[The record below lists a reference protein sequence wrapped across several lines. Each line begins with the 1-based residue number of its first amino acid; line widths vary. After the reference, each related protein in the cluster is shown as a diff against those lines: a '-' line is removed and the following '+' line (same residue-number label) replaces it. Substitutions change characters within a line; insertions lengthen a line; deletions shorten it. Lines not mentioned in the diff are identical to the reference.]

1 MKLRKLDGVKGPGYP
16 TFADYHRNRERYLGG
31 RLRGTGALLLAGVLT
46 GCDKSAAEGAG
57 TGPAVGKPVAQ
68 VEAKLLGEAM
78 APAAPRQVEVVPID
92 ARNVRAVEPRVA
104 LGGIVAAPA
113 PPPVP
118 APAPDTEPKPAPVEP
133 VKVDPPKLPGKPG
146 APVKPEAVE
155 PEAVKPEIGK
165 LTVPAAVRGR
175 IAAPAVPVLPK
186 QPMLAKPVELEG
198 DVAMPEPP
206 RLDGV
211 PPAPEAPG
219 KDEAP
224 AKQ

>member
-31 RLRGTGALLLAGVLT
+31 LLRGTGALLLAGVLT

-133 VKVDPPKLPGKPG
+133 VKVDPPNLPGKP
-146 APVKPEAVE
+146 AP
-155 PEAVKPEIGK
+155 
-165 LTVPAAVRGR
+165 
-175 IAAPAVPVLPK
+175 PAVPVVPK
-186 QPMLAKPVELEG
+186 KPVLAKPVELEG